1 MSTPSDIPPI
11 QSNFNNNQP
20 IKESTKI
27 DKNPED
33 SLLNQKKNQK
43 KNDKKNKLMKR
54 KTSINKPK
62 NKIDE
67 NKEGLGLNIDFKV

>member
-27 DKNPED
+27 DKNPDE
-33 SLLNQKKNQK
+33 SFLNQKKNQK
-43 KNDKKNKLMKR
+43 KNDTKSKLMKK
-54 KTSINKPK
+54 KTSVNNLKSKIN
-62 NKIDE
+62 E
-67 NKEGLGLNIDFKV
+67 NKEGLGLNIDLKA

>member
-27 DKNPED
+27 DKNPDE
-33 SLLNQKKNQK
+33 SFLNQKKNQK
-43 KNDKKNKLMKR
+43 KNDKKNKLMKK
-54 KTSINKPK
+54 KTSVNNLKS
-62 NKIDE
+62 KIDE
-67 NKEGLGLNIDFKV
+67 NKEGLGLNIDLKA

>member
-27 DKNPED
+27 DKNPDE
-33 SLLNQKKNQK
+33 SFLNQKKNQK
-43 KNDKKNKLMKR
+43 KNDKKSKLMKK
-54 KTSINKPK
+54 KTSVNNLKS
-62 NKIDE
+62 KIDE
-67 NKEGLGLNIDFKV
+67 NKEGLGLNIDLKA